1 MVRFLLALWIVGTLA
16 AASPA
21 AGRPA
26 RGIPVPASADADT
39 RAFTLAMENQAAA
52 WAEFRETLARVQ
64 VKVRAFADEYAS
76 YRALAA
82 IPDARTRAREAQGR
96 FGWMEKETPDQLTAF
111 DGAMKRLESG
121 GFAAAMKR
129 ATADL
134 DRMSARVAVTANAM
148 EFAQEETPGVPVR
161 DAARVWN
168 TLSGTLSQAGKIL
181 NAQAPSLP
189 SSPAI
194 FLWTETLPEAEALLV
209 GAVAALDSTVHEFSG
224 EALCAGPDRWRDAQR
239 AFAEAK
245 APTSKHAP
253 CGGFFLTAAF
263 PRLRTPVWDGDTY
276 LFFYDPDERV
286 GRFADRAR
294 AALVYRWYPKLKS
307 PPPLTPA
314 WLALRSAALDP
325 NAIERARALHAR
337 FQGWRGEEGPDPRI
351 LINLGL
357 VQSAREILRID
368 PETFTARY
376 LLEAPFTAQVSEL
389 LRADERDGFASG
401 RVTDA
406 LTGAPVIGA
415 RITFEADGRTAVAQS
430 DTAGAFKAVFPRRAE
445 AQLRVVVSREGFQ
458 TITRTGPPPSP
469 VLVPYDFKL
478 SRIPGLFVVSGVVT
492 GQGSTKPVQ
501 NAVVIAAPARGT
513 SSRVYTGAD
522 GAFRMVLEVAEG
534 VPIEIRAQKGDAA
547 SQVKITSR
555 GTERSGIR
563 LQLDAHEGGTIT
575 QVWEVEDEDGTDH
588 RGGGTRRGTE
598 ADRARQGGGQAAGKE
613 GREAS
618 GEDAAA
624 DEAAGPS
631 RGHAARRARSH
642 RNRRTRAV
650 PGPGR
655 APGAADRSAGAGLRG
670 SRGHARDR
678 AGGGRVPR
686 HRHPRPD
693 VSARSAHRLPAR
705 RRLRPERV
713 RGGAR
718 VLPRRGGADRVDLLR
733 RSRHANGDVR
743 LRRARRRSVLRR
755 RLRRGHRRLR
765 DRVRRGPR
773 RHADGDGAAA
783 LRAALSLAG
792 LAPTAPATPRPW

>member
-1 MVRFLLALWIVGTLA
+1 MLA

-26 RGIPVPASADADT
+26 PGIPVPASADADT
-39 RAFTLAMENQAAA
+39 RAFTLAMENQATA
-52 WAEFRETLARVQ
+52 WTEFRETLARVQ
-64 VKVRAFADEYAS
+64 VKVRAFADEYAA
-76 YRALAA
+76 YRTLAA
-82 IPDARTRAREAQGR
+82 IPDARARAREAQGR
-96 FGWMEKETPDQLTAF
+96 FGWMERETPDHLAAF

-129 ATADL
+129 ATAEL

-148 EFAQEETPGVPVR
+148 EFAQEETRGDAGR

-168 TLSGTLSQAGKIL
+168 ALSGTLAQAGKIL
-181 NAQAPSLP
+181 SAQAPSLP

-194 FLWTETLPEAEALLV
+194 FLWTETLPEAGTLLA
-209 GAVAALDSTVHEFSG
+209 GAVAALDSTAHEFPG

-239 AFAEAK
+239 AFTEAK
-245 APTSKHAP
+245 APTSNHAP

-294 AALVYRWYPKLKS
+294 SALVYRWYSKLKS

-368 PETFTARY
+368 AETFTARY

-401 RVTDA
+401 RVIDA

-415 RITFEADGRTAVAQS
+415 RITFEADGRTVVAQS
-430 DTAGAFKAVFPRRAE
+430 DTSGAFKAVFPRRAE
-445 AQLRVVVSREGFQ
+445 AQLRVVVYREGFQ
-458 TITRTGPPPSP
+458 TITHTGPPPSP

-478 SRIPGLFVVSGVVT
+478 SRLAGLFVVSGVVV
-492 GQGSTKPVQ
+492 GQGSGKPVQ

-513 SSRVYTGAD
+513 SSRMYTGQD
-522 GAFRMVLEVAEG
+522 GTFRLVLDVAEG

-555 GTERSGIR
+555 GAERNGIR
-563 LQLDAHEGGTIT
+563 LQLDAREGGTIT
-575 QVWEVEDEDGTDH
+575 QVWEVEDE
-588 RGGGTRRGTE
+588 GGTTAAE
-598 ADRARQGGGQAAGKE
+598 AE
-613 GREAS
+613 LEEAPKQVTAS
-618 GEDAAA
+618 KKAAA
-624 DEAAGPS
+624 KPPAKKAAKPPAKETVAKAPAEAATAPPV
-631 RGHAARRARSH
+631 
-642 RNRRTRAV
+642 RAV
-650 PGPGR
+650 D
-655 APGAADRSAGAGLRG
+655 APTDTPIPIAT
-670 SRGHARDR
+670 
-678 AGGGRVPR
+678 
-686 HRHPRPD
+686 
-693 VSARSAHRLPAR
+693 
-705 RRLRPERV
+705 
-713 RGGAR
+713 
-718 VLPRRGGADRVDLLR
+718 
-733 RSRHANGDVR
+733 
-743 LRRARRRSVLRR
+743 
-755 RLRRGHRRLR
+755 
-765 DRVRRGPR
+765 
-773 RHADGDGAAA
+773 GAAA
-783 LRAALSLAG
+783 RYLVLDGPPSRQSGAQGPACEDQGGTLEIVPVAGAFPDTVIPGRTYRIEARIDYRPPVSFAQHARVAVRASFLDAESQSETISFDGPGTRTVAFDFAAPGVDPSYGAAFAGVIAVYEIACEGERAGTRTAMALQHYLR
-792 LAPTAPATPRPW
+792 R